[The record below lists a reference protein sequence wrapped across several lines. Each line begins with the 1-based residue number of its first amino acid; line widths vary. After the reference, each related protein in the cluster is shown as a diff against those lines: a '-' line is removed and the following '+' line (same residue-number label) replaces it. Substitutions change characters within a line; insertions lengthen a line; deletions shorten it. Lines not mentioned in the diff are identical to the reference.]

1 VNEVRHFH
9 ELWWVFIS
17 GVGLLVSLDGLAES
31 CCDLAALRGHRN
43 FRAGGPRH
51 RLARGHV
58 RRAGMRVAI
67 MLLCLGLGA
76 FQLWTSRVIVGPEA
90 TLVLTVAMGLMI
102 ATSICDRWEGSQIL
116 RLVLQVEQRELDAHQ
131 RWLRASAGL
140 DPVADGGD

>member
-1 VNEVRHFH
+1 VNEVRDLH
-9 ELWWVFIS
+9 ELWWAIIS
-17 GVGLLVSLDGLAES
+17 VAGLLVSLDGLAES
-31 CCDLAALRGHRN
+31 RRDLAALRAHRN